1 MPANLVY
8 QLALTRAE
16 AGQYD
21 QALIL
26 FKDRFFPSEEGGV
39 SAAQVL
45 FEIGLMQAEAEPAS
59 GRCTDA
65 EEFLNANH
73 TGLELGGAV
82 SQAHFRMAAIAKNCE
97 HSQQSDQLLHQ
108 AAAGNGAENSAWAIK
123 AENLLDTTKPA
134 QQQLKLQASL
144 SDAERFTD
152 TSSLTGWW
160 WYNIGT
166 IQAALGHKDQA
177 REAFNKALLLPD
189 SMMSHH
195 LSRAAMADPGTGNAI
210 H

>member
-21 QALIL
+21 QALSL

-45 FEIGLMQAEAEPAS
+45 FEIKLMQAEAETAS
-59 GRCTDA
+59 GKCVDA
-65 EEFLNANH
+65 GEFLRASH
-73 TGLELGGAV
+73 PGLVVSGAV
-82 SQAHFRMAAIAKNCE
+82 SQAYVRMAAIAKSCKD
-97 HSQQSDQLLHQ
+97 SQESTVLLQ
-108 AAAGNGAENSAWAIK
+108 RAVASNGAANSAWVTK
-123 AENLLDTTKPA
+123 AEDLLGTTNAA
-134 QQQLKLQASL
+134 QQQLRLQASL

-160 WYNIGT
+160 WYNLGI
-166 IQAALGHKDQA
+166 IQVALGHKDKA
-177 REAFNKALLLPD
+177 REAFNKSLLLPD

-195 LSRAAMADPGTGNAI
+195 LSRAAMADSGTGNAI